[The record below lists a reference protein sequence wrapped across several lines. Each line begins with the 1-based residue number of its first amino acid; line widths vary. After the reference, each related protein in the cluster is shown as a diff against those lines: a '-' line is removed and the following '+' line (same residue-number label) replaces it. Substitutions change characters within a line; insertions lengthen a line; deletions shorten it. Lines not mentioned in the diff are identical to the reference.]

1 MFSDFQIKLNE
12 FFKDDGGTATI
23 EFVLWFPLLM
33 FWLFGIVVFFDAF
46 KSRGALI
53 SANTIV
59 ADIISRNSE
68 VTENYIDLLQLLQS
82 SLLPKTSG
90 GGLRI
95 SSILYTVDPDIVNDP
110 GTYTV
115 QWSGIAGSATIVLED
130 DDIQVSDLPEM
141 YSSETVLLV
150 ESFVPYVP
158 MTRYVGMT
166 ITTLRRTIAI
176 SPRYDSRVVWVNE

>member
-1 MFSDFQIKLNE
+1 VISLLKIKINE
-12 FFKDDGGTATI
+12 FRKDDGGTATI

-33 FWLFGIVVFFDAF
+33 FWILGIVVFFDAF

-68 VTENYIDLLQLLQS
+68 IDANYLDLLQLLQA

-90 GGLRI
+90 SGLRI
-95 SSILYTVDPDIVNDP
+95 SSILYTVDPNILNDP

-115 QWSGIAGSATIVLED
+115 QWSAVAGGATIVLED
-130 DDIQVSDLPEM
+130 KNILITDLPDM
-141 YSSETVLLV
+141 YSSETILLID
-150 ESFVPYVP
+150 SFVPYVP

-166 ITTLRRTIAI
+166 VTTLRRTIAI
-176 SPRYDSRVVWVNE
+176 SPRYDSRVVWVY

>member
-1 MFSDFQIKLNE
+1 MISYIKTKISAYL
-12 FFKDDGGTATI
+12 KDDSGTATI

-33 FWLFGIVVFFDAF
+33 FWILGIVVFFDAF

-68 VTENYIDLLQLLQS
+68 ITADYLDLLQLLQA

-90 GGLRI
+90 SGLRI
-95 SSILYTVDPDIVNDP
+95 SSVLYTIDPNIVDDP

-115 QWSGIAGSATIVLED
+115 QWSGVTGAATILLVD
-130 DDIQVSDLPEM
+130 DDIQISELPDM

-158 MTRYVGMT
+158 MTSYIGMSV
-166 ITTLRRTIAI
+166 TTLRRTIAI
-176 SPRYDSRVVWVNE
+176 SPRYDSRVVWVN